1 MRKLLISSPLLL
13 LSLPISVCRDKPVR
27 CNCTRGPANYAVAA
41 THTLIELCRRMTNIN
56 PFIGTVALGLTMAVG
71 AITAVNAAVPLPIV
85 EQVGSSATL
94 APVLEKVLP
103 AVVSILVKSH
113 APEGPGSAA
122 QNRRDKRR
130 PSDVAAE
137 RHENRAGSGVVFD
150 APRGLIITNNHVID
164 RADKITVILSN
175 RRELQANI
183 VGTDSATDVAVIK
196 VQPDDLTAIMY
207 GDSDRIRVGDF
218 VLAIGNPSNIGESV
232 TSGIVGGLH
241 RTNLGIEQ
249 YEDFIQTDAGIYPGS
264 SGGALVNLQGKLVG
278 INTAYIGA
286 TNANPGLGF
295 AIPINMA
302 RKIAEH
308 IVEFGNPR
316 RAKIGIS
323 YDDPTPAIIRDM
335 KRVPSLAL
343 PVISRIDAGS
353 AAERAGLKS
362 GDAVTEVD
370 GTPVRDAADLGN
382 RLGLLW
388 IGESTELSV
397 LRSGKAMTIRVTIAD
412 NNRSGRTN

>member
-13 LSLPISVCRDKPVR
+13 LSLPISVCKHKPVR
-27 CNCTRGPANYAVAA
+27 CNCTRGPTNYAVAA
-41 THTLIELCRRMTNIN
+41 THTLFELCRRMTNIN

-113 APEGPGSAA
+113 APQGLGSAA

-164 RADKITVILSN
+164 RADKITVILSDG
-175 RRELQANI
+175 RELQANI
-183 VGTDSATDVAVIK
+183 VGTDPATDVAVIK

-218 VLAIGNPSNIGESV
+218 VIAIGNPSNIGESV

-241 RTNLGIEQ
+241 RTG
-249 YEDFIQTDAGIYPGS
+249 
-264 SGGALVNLQGKLVG
+264 LVRRLHPDRCGHLSRKFG
-278 INTAYIGA
+278 WR
-286 TNANPGLGF
+286 
-295 AIPINMA
+295 A
-302 RKIAEH
+302 R
-308 IVEFGNPR
+308 
-316 RAKIGIS
+316 
-323 YDDPTPAIIRDM
+323 
-335 KRVPSLAL
+335 
-343 PVISRIDAGS
+343 
-353 AAERAGLKS
+353 
-362 GDAVTEVD
+362 
-370 GTPVRDAADLGN
+370 
-382 RLGLLW
+382 
-388 IGESTELSV
+388 
-397 LRSGKAMTIRVTIAD
+397 
-412 NNRSGRTN
+412 

>member
-1 MRKLLISSPLLL
+1 
-13 LSLPISVCRDKPVR
+13 
-27 CNCTRGPANYAVAA
+27 
-41 THTLIELCRRMTNIN
+41 MTNIN

-113 APEGPGSAA
+113 APQGLGSAA

-183 VGTDSATDVAVIK
+183 VGTDPATDVAVIK

-218 VLAIGNPSNIGESV
+218 VIAIGNPSNIGESV

-241 RTNLGIEQ
+241 RTGLGIEQ

-308 IVEFGNPR
+308 IVEFRNPR

-397 LRSGKAMTIRVTIAD
+397 LRSGKAMTIRVTTTD
-412 NNRSGRTN
+412 NKRSGRTN